1 TTTVA
6 AYGKGLPLSLTPSQ
20 WAALPSI
27 FVSVTNAVAD
37 GTNATYTYI
46 PTTQFLHENESV
58 TITGFSNPA
67 FNVTAPIHNVLNKVA
82 YISATSVSG
91 GTLTVTTVS
100 NTFAPDMTV
109 NLAGLTN
116 STFLNGRAVIVL
128 TASPTQ
134 FTATFA
140 HAPYATL
147 AEPITATAEV
157 TSFQI
162 PLAQVISLE
171 TQVGTNAGL
180 VTPTLQSGYYLSG
193 GNYALGTAPINTA
206 GAGIGESWNPSS
218 PVFQGQI
225 VVDIN
230 GNTQLALNAGTT
242 GPQSP
247 TDLASPPNPWSA
259 E

>member
-1 TTTVA
+1 
-6 AYGKGLPLSLTPSQ
+6 
-20 WAALPSI
+20 
-27 FVSVTNAVAD
+27 
-37 GTNATYTYI
+37 
-46 PTTQFLHENESV
+46 
-58 TITGFSNPA
+58 
-67 FNVTAPIHNVLNKVA
+67 
-82 YISATSVSG
+82 
-91 GTLTVTTVS
+91 
-100 NTFAPDMTV
+100 MTV

-116 STFLNGRAVIVL
+116 STFLNGQAVPVL
-128 TASPTQ
+128 TASPTG
-134 FTATFA
+134 FTAHTA
-140 HAPYATL
+140 LGDYTTVS
-147 AEPITATAEV
+147 EPITATAEV

-171 TQVGTNAGL
+171 PQVGTDAGL

-259 E
+259 ELNGLTADNDVVWRNIGKDVFSDPRTWLGVLNLNAPLGPNDFAFTGEVGNWSLNYAYGLVAPRLSQTWEIISDEDFIFGLF